1 MITSNSTHHPLNH
14 MSQRLKEYKRFCTNA
29 HCVFAVSAL
38 ILSVPSYAND
48 ILDLQQEH
56 HIQEQRT
63 FEQINQQQKSS
74 NFSPNPSLK
83 KPTKL
88 NLPTHDT
95 PCFVIN
101 DVKLDL
107 PKKELKHFLFLYKK
121 LNKKSTGIKGA
132 CVGSEGLQEIV
143 RFSQHLVVNKG
154 FVTTKVLLKPQDLT
168 TKTLVLSIITGKV
181 SDIYR
186 TDDDKFVN
194 LHNAMTVKSGDTLN
208 LRQLEQSINNLRLPQ
223 NTKATINIEPSLK
236 YSQDAYVGLSDLVI
250 KRDKSN
256 KISTQ
261 WIVNNFGNQSTG
273 NLQGGLGININEPLW
288 SNDRLYL
295 QYMHT
300 LDGMNHTKTPSD
312 NQNIYLSYHYP
323 FKDWQLHLSYNHN
336 RYTQSLKGFNHDP
349 VYKGTTQRKHIQIS
363 KLLHRG
369 SHSSLTGY
377 VGLNHKDSKY
387 HIDDLEILVQHRKT
401 SNHTIGLSYE
411 NIPRNNHRLNID
423 LSATKGIGAF
433 GAKPIPER
441 FYSDVDSRPLVWQMD
456 ASYRMPFKMAEHD
469 FGYHVRMTSQYSN
482 DKLGSNEQFTVGDRH
497 SVRGFKGGRYL
508 AGNKG
513 LIVGQEVYYKLPT
526 QNPHQAYLAIDKGF
540 VSTNGLKSNRYDN
553 VTGAVLG
560 YRFGNKHLN
569 FDAYIGKPLKSDALS
584 SDTNFGVQLAFI
596 H

>member
-1 MITSNSTHHPLNH
+1 MNKYFKAHKHFCVNTSYIFL
-14 MSQRLKEYKRFCTNA
+14 L
-29 HCVFAVSAL
+29 CVL
-38 ILSVPSYAND
+38 ILSIPCYAND
-48 ILDLQQEH
+48 ILDLQKEH
-56 HIQEQRT
+56 NIQEQRI
-63 FEQINQQQKSS
+63 FEQLQEQQRLS
-74 NFSPNPSLK
+74 NLPSIPLK
-83 KPTKL
+83 NPTKL
-88 NLPTHDT
+88 HLPRHEN
-95 PCFVIN
+95 PCFVISN
-101 DVKLDL
+101 IKLDI
-107 PKKELKHFLFLYKK
+107 PKDDLKTFLFLHKK

-132 CVGSEGLQEIV
+132 CIGHEGLQEIV
-143 RFSQHLVVNKG
+143 KFSQYLVVNKG

-168 TKTLVLSIITGKV
+168 TGVLVLSVITGKV

-186 TDDDKFVN
+186 TNDDKFIN
-194 LHNAMTVKSGDTLN
+194 LHNAMTVKSGDILN

-236 YSQDAYVGLSDLVI
+236 NSQDTYVGLSDLVI
-250 KRDKSN
+250 ETDKTN
-256 KISTQ
+256 KVSTQ
-261 WIVNNFGNQSTG
+261 WIINNFGNQSTG

-288 SNDRLYL
+288 SNDKLYL

-300 LDGMNHTKTPSD
+300 LDNINQTKTPSS
-312 NQNIYLSYHYP
+312 NQNTYISYYYP
-323 FKDWQLHLSYNHN
+323 FKDWQLHLSYNHS

-349 VYKGTTQRKHIQIS
+349 IYKGITQRKHIQIS

-387 HIDDLEILVQHRKT
+387 YIDDLQILVQHQKT
-401 SNHTIGLSYE
+401 SNYTIGLSYE
-411 NIPRNNHRLNID
+411 NIPKNNHRLNID

-433 GAKPIPER
+433 GAKPIAER

-456 ASYRMPFKMAEHD
+456 ASYRMPFKMAEHN
-469 FGYHVRMTSQYSN
+469 FGYHVRMTGQYGN

-526 QNPHQAYLAIDKGF
+526 QNPHQAYIAIDKGF
-540 VSTNGLKSNRYDN
+540 VSTNGLKSNHYDN

-560 YRFGNKHLN
+560 YRFGTKHVN
-569 FDAYIGKPLKSDALS
+569 FDAYVGKPLKSNVLS
-584 SDTNFGVQLAFI
+584 DDTNFGMQLAFTY
-596 H
+596 